1 MTALPC
7 IAFARRLVLLPL
19 VFAAGQM
26 FAMPMSDAPGAKL
39 RLLDKLTGAVTDMD
53 LSNGQSQSIGKLT
66 VMLGSCRYPTGNQT
80 AEAESYVTIVD
91 ASSTTPVFNGW
102 MIASSPALSALDHP
116 RYDVWVMR
124 CDVPDLAI
132 PDVAPDPA
140 SDPNG
145 DPAATDSGTGQ

>member
-1 MTALPC
+1 MTALPR
-7 IAFARRLVLLPL
+7 IAFARCLILLPFL
-19 VFAAGQM
+19 VAAGPLSAMQM
-26 FAMPMSDAPGAKL
+26 SEAPGAKL

-80 AEAESYVTIVD
+80 AEAEAYITIVD

-132 PDVAPDPA
+132 PDVAPAPDPT
-140 SDPNG
+140 G
-145 DPAATDSGTGQ
+145 DPAATESGTGQ